1 MAKKNKRNNSPFV
14 FSTNP
19 DFVPPSSDNEDQ
31 ESLDPSEQDLRVH
44 IDRKQ
49 RRGKEVTLV
58 TGFIGSD
65 EEMKKLGKMLKSK
78 CGVGGAV
85 KNGEIMIQG
94 NHRPK
99 VIELLK
105 KEGFKVKAAGG

>member
-1 MAKKNKRNNSPFV
+1 MSKKNKRNNSPFV

-19 DFVPPSSDNEDQ
+19 DFVPPSGDNDDQ
-31 ESLDPSEQDLRVH
+31 ETPDPSQQDLRVH

-58 TGFIGSD
+58 TGFVGS
-65 EEMKKLGKMLKSK
+65 EEDMKALGKMLKSK

-105 KEGFKVKAAGG
+105 KEGFNVKAAGG

>member
-1 MAKKNKRNNSPFV
+1 MSKNKKNRQGLV

-19 DFVPPSSDNEDQ
+19 DQEYTYQSEDEEDTKGPQ
-31 ESLDPSEQDLRVH
+31 HQKLYVT

-58 TGFIGSD
+58 TGFIGHSD
-65 EEMKKLGKMLKSK
+65 DLKALGKMLKSK

-85 KNGEIMIQG
+85 KDREIIIQG
-94 NHRPK
+94 NNRDK
-99 VIELLK
+99 VVKLLLDAGYSQTK
-105 KEGFKVKAAGG
+105 KSGG

>member
-1 MAKKNKRNNSPFV
+1 MSKKNKRNNSPFV

-19 DFVPPSSDNEDQ
+19 DFVPPSTEDQ
-31 ESLDPSEQDLRVH
+31 HQDTPDPNEQDLRVH

-49 RRGKEVTLV
+49 RRGKEVTLI
-58 TGFIGSD
+58 TGFIGND
-65 EEMKKLGKMLKSK
+65 DDLKQLGKMLKTK

-94 NHRPK
+94 NHRKK
-99 VIELLK
+99 VLELLK
-105 KEGFKVKAAGG
+105 KEGFKAKPAGG

>member
-1 MAKKNKRNNSPFV
+1 MSKKNKRNNSPFV

-19 DFVPPSSDNEDQ
+19 DFIPPSGDEQQEDTPA
-31 ESLDPSEQDLRVH
+31 PSEQDLRVH

-65 EEMKKLGKMLKSK
+65 DDLKSLGKMLKTK

-105 KEGFKVKAAGG
+105 KEGYKVKQAGG

>member
-1 MAKKNKRNNSPFV
+1 MSKKNKRNNSPFV

-19 DFVPPSSDNEDQ
+19 DFVPPSEEDQ
-31 ESLDPSEQDLRVH
+31 DQETPNPSEQDLRVH

-49 RRGKEVTLV
+49 RRGKEVTLI
-58 TGFIGSD
+58 TGFVGS
-65 EEMKKLGKMLKSK
+65 EEDMKALGKILKSK

-94 NHRPK
+94 NHRSK
-99 VIELLK
+99 IIELLK
-105 KEGFKVKAAGG
+105 KEGYKVKAAGG

>member
-1 MAKKNKRNNSPFV
+1 MSKKNKRNNNPFV

-19 DFVPPSSDNEDQ
+19 DFIPPSNEDYGQ
-31 ESLDPSEQDLRVH
+31 DTPDPSEQDLRVH

-49 RRGKEVTLV
+49 RRGKEVTLI
-58 TGFIGSD
+58 TGFVGS
-65 EEMKKLGKMLKSK
+65 EEDMKALGKILKSK